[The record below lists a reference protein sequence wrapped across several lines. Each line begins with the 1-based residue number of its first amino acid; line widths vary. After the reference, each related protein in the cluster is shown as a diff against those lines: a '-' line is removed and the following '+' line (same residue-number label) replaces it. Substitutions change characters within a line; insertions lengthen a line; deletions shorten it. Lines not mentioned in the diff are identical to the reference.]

1 MTTTSHQE
9 DLLDEALEETFPASD
24 VPRAY
29 HDWSEPSVAKP
40 GNKKIWKKLLVAT
53 DFSERCR
60 EMLKQSMDI
69 ARAVD
74 ASIDL
79 VHVRERFGDLVREG
93 STRTAYELEAA
104 RDSIDRALAETA
116 QRIIDAG
123 ISCQTTSLEG
133 SPAHQIVAHAA
144 KTEAD
149 VIVLGSRGHGSVLHV
164 LVGSIARRVARTAA
178 CVVLVIPVPDDAP
191 SSGHHEGRSA

>member
-1 MTTTSHQE
+1 MTTTRHQE

-29 HDWSEPSVAKP
+29 HTWSEPPVVNP
-40 GNKKIWKKLLVAT
+40 GDRKVWKNLLVAT

-93 STRTAYELEAA
+93 STRTADELEAA
-104 RDSIDRALAETA
+104 RESIDRALTETA
-116 QRIIDAG
+116 QQIIDAG
-123 ISCQTTSLEG
+123 INCRTTSLEG

-144 KTEAD
+144 KTDAD
-149 VIVLGSRGHGSVLHV
+149 VIVLGSRGHGGMLHI
-164 LVGSIARRVARTAA
+164 LLGSIAKRVARSAA
-178 CVVLVIPVPDDAP
+178 CVVLVIPVPDEQP
-191 SSGHHEGRSA
+191 SAGHHEGRSA

>member
-29 HDWSEPSVAKP
+29 HSWSEPQVAKP
-40 GNKKIWKKLLVAT
+40 GDKKVWKKLLVAT

-69 ARAVD
+69 ARTID

-79 VHVRERFGDLVREG
+79 VHVRDRFGDLVGGG
-93 STRTAYELEAA
+93 STRTADELEAA
-104 RDSIDRALAETA
+104 RDSIDRLLADTA

-144 KTEAD
+144 KTGAD
-149 VIVLGSRGHGSVLHV
+149 VIVLGSRGHGNILHI
-164 LVGSIARRVARTAA
+164 LLGSISRRVARTAA
-178 CVVLVIPVPDDAP
+178 CVVLVIPLPDEQP
-191 SSGHHEGRSA
+191 SAGPDEGRSA